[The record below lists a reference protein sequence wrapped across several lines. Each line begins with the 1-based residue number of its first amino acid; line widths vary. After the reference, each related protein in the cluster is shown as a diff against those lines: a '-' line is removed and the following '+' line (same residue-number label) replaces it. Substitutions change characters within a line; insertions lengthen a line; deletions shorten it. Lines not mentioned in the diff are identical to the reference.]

1 MKQRLVVKVFLF
13 GALLFLVLSVVLSV
27 VSLFPITSNVRETS
41 IIIDDSFRLTPLE
54 TRRHCLGSFHG
65 GENVSTSIRG
75 GENWPINF
83 SIQTY
88 NGTRYSTVSTA
99 KIDYSFT
106 AGADYYE
113 AVFLGDSK
121 NANEIH
127 FEVSVQKPRVSYPFS
142 GLATPAKVL
151 FLFSLSSILL
161 LLLKFAFT
169 ESAVINSNTH
179 IINSNA
185 HRTLVLSQKSR
196 RKLLIM
202 LLLSLTFWLFLLA
215 VNNNPLGTFENWYTD
230 HARHPY
236 SSILFIKVGFSV
248 FDTPLGK
255 LASNDSSFYKFVT
268 WPQNPHLYPLGSI
281 FLFLPFGFLLE
292 NGVDQLFVFKMEIAL
307 FLLVAHICLYYFLTR
322 FLKQR
327 MNLLLKALG
336 IYILYVAL
344 VVYSANGMFDSI
356 AFLFSVIALTMY
368 LEGRYD
374 YSILFVAVSVTL
386 KYQAGIFLFPLVF
399 VGLKKLL
406 EQNGFSRIIE
416 NKAIVV
422 AAVLAGIDGFTA
434 YLSAPF
440 LMEARPEL
448 VMNGVNAF
456 SPHSQ
461 APWALQSFAVLLT
474 LTVTLLFAVYLLHS
488 NSLISLYAV
497 FVLLPSFT
505 MPYFQPWYLPFFFVW
520 VLIPKQKREVEVT
533 MLWVIFTVTV
543 LSFGWVSFNPL
554 QILDNLRKLLR
565 L

>member
-1 MKQRLVVKVFLF
+1 MKQRLVVAKVFLF
-13 GALLFLVLSVVLSV
+13 GTVLLLVLSVVISV
-27 VSLFPITSNVRETS
+27 MSLFPITSNVKETR

-54 TRRHCLGSFHG
+54 IRRHGLGSFHG
-65 GENVSTSIRG
+65 GENVSISIRG
-75 GENWPINF
+75 EANWPINF
-83 SIQTY
+83 SIVTY
-88 NGTRYSTVSTA
+88 GGTRYSTVSTA
-99 KIDYSFT
+99 KIEYSFT

-113 AVFLGDSK
+113 AVFFGDSK

-127 FEVSVQKPRVSYPFS
+127 FEVSVQKPKVSFPFS
-142 GLATPAKVL
+142 GLNTPAKVM
-151 FLFSLSSILL
+151 FFFSLGSILL
-161 LLLKFAFT
+161 LFLKFAFN
-169 ESAVINSNTH
+169 ESSVIKT
-179 IINSNA
+179 NA
-185 HRTLVLSQKSR
+185 HRIPLLSQKSR
-196 RKLLIM
+196 QRLLIM
-202 LLLSLTFWLFLLA
+202 LLLSFAFWFFLLA
-215 VNNNPLGTFENWYTD
+215 VNSNPLATFENWYTD

-236 SSILFIKVGFSV
+236 SSSLFTKVGFSI

-268 WPQNPHLYPLGSI
+268 WPDMPHLYPLGSI

-292 NGVDQLFVFKMEIAL
+292 NGFDQLFVFKMEIAL
-307 FLLVAHICLYYFLTR
+307 FLLVSHICLYYFLKH
-322 FLKQR
+322 FLKQQ
-327 MNLLLKALG
+327 MNLPLKVLG
-336 IYILYVAL
+336 IYILYIAL

-356 AFLFSVIALTMY
+356 AFLFSIIALTMY

-374 YSILFVAVSVTL
+374 YVILFVAVSMTL
-386 KYQAGIFLFPLVF
+386 KYQAGTFLFPLIIMS
-399 VGLKKLL
+399 LMKLF
-406 EQNGFSRIIE
+406 EQHGFSRIVK
-416 NKAIVV
+416 NKAVIV
-422 AAVLAGIDGFTA
+422 AAVLAVIDGFTA

-474 LTVTLLFAVYLLHS
+474 LAVTLLFAIYLLHS
-488 NSLISLYAV
+488 NSLISLYAI
-497 FVLLPSFT
+497 FTLLPSFT

-520 VLIPKQKREVEVT
+520 VLIPKQKREVEAT
-533 MLWVIFTVTV
+533 MLWVIFMVTV

>member
-1 MKQRLVVKVFLF
+1 MEQRFMVKVFLL
-13 GALLFLVLSVVLSV
+13 GMLLFLVLSVALSV
-27 VSLFPITSNVRETS
+27 VSLFPITSNVKETS
-41 IIIDDSFRLTPLE
+41 VIIDDSFRVTPLE
-54 TRRHCLGSFHG
+54 VQKNCLGSFRG
-65 GENVSTSIRG
+65 GENVSISIL
-75 GENWPINF
+75 GEANVPINF
-83 SIQTY
+83 SIVTY

-99 KIDYSFT
+99 KIVYSFI
-106 AGADYYE
+106 ASSDYYE

-127 FEVSVQKPRVSYPFS
+127 FEVSVQKPEVSFPFS

-151 FLFSLSSILL
+151 FFFSLGSILVL
-161 LLLKFAFT
+161 FLKFAFT
-169 ESAVINSNTH
+169 ESSVINSNEY
-179 IINSNA
+179 
-185 HRTLVLSQKSR
+185 RTSVLSQKSR
-196 RKLLIM
+196 QRLLIL

-236 SSILFIKVGFSV
+236 SSILFTKVGFSV

-307 FLLVAHICLYYFLTR
+307 FLLVAHICLYYFLAR
-322 FLKQR
+322 FLKQQ
-327 MNLLLKALG
+327 MNLPLKALG
-336 IYILYVAL
+336 IYILYIAL
-344 VVYSANGMFDSI
+344 VLYSANGMFDSI
-356 AFLFSVIALTMY
+356 AFLFSIIALTMY
-368 LEGRYD
+368 LDGRYD
-374 YSILFVAVSVTL
+374 YSILFIAISLTF
-386 KYQAGIFLFPLVF
+386 KYQAGIFLFPLIF
-399 VGLKKLL
+399 MGLMKLL
-406 EQNGFSRIIE
+406 EQQGFSRVIRS
-416 NKAIVV
+416 KAIII

-448 VMNGVNAF
+448 MMNGVNAF

-461 APWALQSFAVLLT
+461 APWVLQSFAVLLT
-474 LTVTLLFAVYLLHS
+474 LVATLLFAIYLLHG
-488 NSLISLYAV
+488 NSLISLYAL
-497 FVLLPSFT
+497 FVLLPIFT

-520 VLIPKQKREVEVT
+520 ILIPKQKREVEAT
-533 MLWVIFTVTV
+533 MLWVIFVVIV
-543 LSFGWVSFNPL
+543 LSFGSASFNPL
-554 QILDNLRKLLR
+554 SILDNLRKLLK